1 MMKMVF
7 SNGQYRPP
15 MHRQFMPAVNQAPA
29 PAPMSAP
36 APMQSKN
43 TALRSVNASP
53 LFNMNANMKVKK
65 TGCRSCSGVR

>member
-1 MMKMVF
+1 MKMVF

-29 PAPMSAP
+29 PAPMQAN
-36 APMQSKN
+36 N
-43 TALRSVNASP
+43 TTSRSNHTGP
-53 LFNMNANMKVKK
+53 RFNMNANMKVKK